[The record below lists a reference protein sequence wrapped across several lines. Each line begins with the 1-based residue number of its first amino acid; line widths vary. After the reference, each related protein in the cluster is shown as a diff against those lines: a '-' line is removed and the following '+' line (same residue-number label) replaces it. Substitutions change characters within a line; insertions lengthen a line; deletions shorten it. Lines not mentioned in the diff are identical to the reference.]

1 MPKLAL
7 LVTIFLFFVFLLQQ
21 NSSGIFED
29 FEHIDTDRDLKL
41 ESDIIFTD
49 AREMQNSVK
58 RYLVFGSGSFH
69 DAYTQTK
76 NLVYGVNSGSEFFS
90 VGIFNQS
97 QANKLSASGYHVIED
112 FPLEFHSKYTTHNA
126 ISKVTQMGNI
136 AQSAKV
142 HDLYNKTGSGIT
154 IAIVDTGVDFSNP
167 DISESLLRD
176 KDNKPVMLDADGQGL
191 VITNSTFAAKISNF
205 GLIKNYTK
213 EFPENVTSTVYV
225 KNDGVFL
232 DIIQTGN
239 GTNISVYNGFYP
251 YVDFS
256 PFGSPVFDGTL
267 MSDMKIGESKSDYIE
282 SKSGIYHLGV
292 IYQPHMGLLQ
302 VVPVLVTDPNEAG
315 VYDTITPDMS
325 TSWQDFTKRAEGES
339 TAKQKYDFDFTDDT
353 PITIGSGNEFLLYDA
368 DHLLTEHFWE
378 RQNDYSAGT
387 VGAKIVDIWGVFSK
401 RQKLMIN

>member
-7 LVTIFLFFVFLLQQ
+7 LVVTFLFFAFLLQQ

-29 FEHIDTDRDLKL
+29 FEQVSTDHDLKL
-41 ESDIIFTD
+41 KSDLISTD
-49 AREMQNSVK
+49 IRETQNTVK

-76 NLVYGVNSGSEFFS
+76 NLVYGVDSDSRFFS
-90 VGIFNQS
+90 VGVFNQS

-112 FPLEFHSKYTTHNA
+112 FPLDFHSKYTAYNA
-126 ISKVTQMGNI
+126 SSKHTQMGNI
-136 AQSAKV
+136 AQSMKV

-167 DISESLLRD
+167 DIRESLLRD

-232 DIIQTGN
+232 DIIQKGN
-239 GTNISVYNGFYP
+239 GTDISVYNGLYP
-251 YVDFS
+251 F
-256 PFGSPVFDGTL
+256 FGSPVFNGTL
-267 MSDMKIGESKSDYIE
+267 THDMKIGESKRDYIE

-292 IYQPHMGLLQ
+292 IYQPHMGILQ

-315 VYDTITPDMS
+315 IYDTITPDMS
-325 TSWQDFTKRAEGES
+325 SSWLDYTKRADEDFTS
-339 TAKQKYDFDFTDDT
+339 KQNYDFDFTDET
-353 PITIGSGNEFLLYDA
+353 PITIGGGNELLLYDV
-368 DHLLTEHFWE
+368 DLPQTEHFWE
-378 RQNDYSAGT
+378 RQDDYSAGT
-387 VGAKIVDIWGVFSK
+387 VGAKIVDIYGVFSK